1 METHPSQHQPRR
13 RRRNPTTSS
22 VVATVATSAAVA
34 YGAYRLSKWYL
45 DENENDDREETTNEQ
60 GHSAELRPLEEDL
73 LQQSTGINGLS
84 SAPPAQPPSSVS
96 SSWLSTATEWI
107 VDTAVSTL
115 SSTTTFP
122 TQNVGGSHHPR
133 PPPPG
138 CIRSAPIIT
147 GRTRR
152 QRLMHCRQKTVTAF
166 CACLPALQPILEE
179 LTSTSRAT
187 RELKELRKQQKD
199 LVAAAAGEGDK
210 EDTFDTRM
218 KRLQQQQDDL
228 WKHIVVE
235 NTTRMMAASYAY
247 TLLLLSLTV
256 QLHWISGNRDSLLL
270 RERDSVVGA
279 PISSTDL
286 AQAMLMQSHQYLQ
299 EDGIPLL
306 VATIR
311 RSVEAIVG
319 GESTDIEWTNPTQ
332 LLVDRDIEQ
341 LLYHRLPQ
349 MLKYGAPSFR
359 DSSGAVKSSIHRNW
373 MRFVLPDEECFDP
386 IWDIGSSPVWED
398 AQEQILQTLWY
409 KLLRDADVD
418 GWKRLFEHT
427 SEAEQEAA
435 MSFHHKPVAKVVAQ
449 FKRSSNLL
457 FAEVLHTEVGAT
469 QGGLRQK
476 GPSMLNLLQKLPT
489 VLELGDVS
497 FQQH

>member
-1 METHPSQHQPRR
+1 METHPSHHQPRR
-13 RRRNPTTSS
+13 RRRNRTTSS

-34 YGAYRLSKWYL
+34 YGAYRLSKWYW
-45 DENENDDREETTNEQ
+45 DEKNKHDDDREEETTNEQ
-60 GHSAELRPLEEDL
+60 GHSEELRPLEEDL

-84 SAPPAQPPSSVS
+84 SVPPAQPHASDVS

-122 TQNVGGSHHPR
+122 TQNVAGSHHPR

-138 CIRSAPIIT
+138 CRSAPIT

-152 QRLMHCRQKTVTAF
+152 QRLVHCRQKTVTAF
-166 CACLPALQPILEE
+166 CACLPALQLILEE

-199 LVAAAAGEGDK
+199 LVVAGKEGDK
-210 EDTFDTRM
+210 EDTSDTRM

-256 QLHWISGNRDSLLL
+256 QLHWISGNRDSLL
-270 RERDSVVGA
+270 RDSVGA

-319 GESTDIEWTNPTQ
+319 GESTDIEWTKPTQ

-341 LLYHRLPQ
+341 LLYNQLPQ
-349 MLKYGAPSFR
+349 MLKYGAPSSS
-359 DSSGAVKSSIHRNW
+359 DSSVAIRPSIHRNW
-373 MRFVLPDEECFDP
+373 MRFVFPDEECFDP

-418 GWKRLFEHT
+418 GWKRLFEQT

-457 FAEVLHTEVGAT
+457 FAEELHTEVSTT
-469 QGGLRQK
+469 QGGLHQK
-476 GPSMLNLLQKLPT
+476 GPGMLSLLQKLPT